1 MPKKLEKKIER
12 EEDRLEIERKAFLEE
27 MFNDIYNKRRRIY
40 GVNFFRGLFF
50 GLGTFLGGTVVVA
63 LLVWL
68 LSRFVD
74 WPFVEK
80 IIEALQR

>member
-1 MPKKLEKKIER
+1 MPKKLENKIET
-12 EEDRLEIERKAFLEE
+12 EEKRLEVERKAFLEE
-27 MFNDIYNKRRRIY
+27 MFNDIYSERRRIY